1 MPKTLKPQQVKSQ
14 GRQPYKREHEMLL
27 PQVKELP
34 PTSPGL
40 VLSTPGVVLSTQG
53 LVRNSRLLVKNTSRR
68 VRLGRRSGIITLKNA
83 LICLV
88 KALFTRTYIR
98 YLFPEKSIHPF
109 TQCSFLLIY
118 KDFECEGFDFK
129 VFTGAAK
136 HSHGR

>member
-1 MPKTLKPQQVKSQ
+1 MPKTLKPQQVKPQ

-27 PQVKELP
+27 PQVRELL

-40 VLSTPGVVLSTQG
+40 VLSTPGVVLSTQGVVLSTQG
-53 LVRNSRLLVKNTSRR
+53 LVRNSRLLVKNTSHR

-98 YLFPEKSIHPF
+98 FLFPEKSIHPF
-109 TQCSFLLIY
+109 TQCSFSSNLQ
-118 KDFECEGFDFK
+118 GFR
-129 VFTGAAK
+129 V
-136 HSHGR
+136 

>member
-1 MPKTLKPQQVKSQ
+1 MPKTLKPQQVKPQ

-68 VRLGRRSGIITLKNA
+68 VRLSRRSGIITLKNA

-98 YLFPEKSIHPF
+98 FYFPKKVF
-109 TQCSFLLIY
+109 THSHNARFLLIY
-118 KDFECEGFDFK
+118 KGFECEGFDFK
-129 VFTGAAK
+129 VFTWAAK